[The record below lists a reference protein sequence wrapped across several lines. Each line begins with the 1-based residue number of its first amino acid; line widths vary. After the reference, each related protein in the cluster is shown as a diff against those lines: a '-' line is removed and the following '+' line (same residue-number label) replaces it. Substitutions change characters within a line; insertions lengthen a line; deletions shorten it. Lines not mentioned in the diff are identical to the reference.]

1 MTFGNSETCHL
12 LCQWLRVST
21 NLALSCSRIW
31 RFPKTWCFPLSAW
44 QPRLPCSPLAP
55 RKTLSH
61 RWHLAVFRNTALKK
75 ACKPKDMLAGN
86 WNTRAV
92 VKWSFFQMKE
102 SLSLPSQEDTMT
114 GYRSIQ
120 RKQNAS
126 THHYKRKRGSI
137 QECSRCVLPTFQSQE
152 FTLSTANRIF
162 LKKDFKPKKRY
173 ILYFIIQLYQ
183 ILCKGFWMTWRKT
196 FNPQQKY

>member
-1 MTFGNSETCHL
+1 
-12 LCQWLRVST
+12 
-21 NLALSCSRIW
+21 
-31 RFPKTWCFPLSAW
+31 
-44 QPRLPCSPLAP
+44 
-55 RKTLSH
+55 
-61 RWHLAVFRNTALKK
+61 
-75 ACKPKDMLAGN
+75 
-86 WNTRAV
+86 
-92 VKWSFFQMKE
+92 MKE
-102 SLSLPSQEDTMT
+102 SLSLPSHKDTMT

-196 FNPQQKY
+196 FNPQQKYQISPKKTPQQRLAVEIKQTIIIRTVHVLATQRVPTFNNNGVITISHLLSSIYR